1 MEHLI
6 YTDTQLTDVGYVRG
20 YSLDLENGKDNN
32 FTLKVN
38 LEDFEKYKPG
48 AYIYCENAPEY
59 GGRISNYTINSA
71 DKTVTFAGRTW
82 RGIVSQKYFTH
93 TTDFSSDTT
102 LGYVAAFVIGDNALQ
117 DSFMALKNTEPVGF
131 SFAFAKGTNALTE
144 FEALLSKA
152 GRRPAFAFDPNSKK
166 ITVKAEPINDY
177 SGEEYDS
184 INTKLELSVNT
195 MPINHVMAVMPDG
208 TFRHRYLLLD
218 GTQSE
223 KTKEIK
229 GINEMMC
236 VISVSNADDASAA
249 MQAVIDD
256 SVAAAQTCA
265 ISIDSTVAD
274 IGDIVGGRE
283 HKTGI
288 FVKSKITSKILKMT
302 ELTSVVNFE
311 TGV

>member
-6 YTDTQLTDVGYVRG
+6 YTDEQLQDVGYVRG

-38 LEDFEKYKPG
+38 LDDFEKYKPG
-48 AYIYCENAPEY
+48 AYVYCENAPEY

-71 DKTVTFAGRTW
+71 DETVTFAGRTW
-82 RGIVSQKYFTH
+82 RGIIAQKYFTH
-93 TTDFSSDTT
+93 STSFSSDTT

-117 DSFMALKNTEPVGF
+117 DDFMALRNTEPVGF
-131 SFAFAKGTNALTE
+131 SFAFPAGANALTE
-144 FEALLSKA
+144 FEALLNKA

-166 ITVKAEPINDY
+166 IKVKAEPINDY

-195 MPINHVMAVMPDG
+195 MPINHVMAVLSDG

-218 GTQSE
+218 GTQSDT
-223 KTKEIK
+223 KKEIY
-229 GINEMMC
+229 GINEIMS

-249 MQAVIDD
+249 MQTVIDD
-256 SVAAAQTCA
+256 SVSAAQTCA
-265 ISIDSTVAD
+265 IAIDSTVAD

-302 ELTSVVNFE
+302 ELTSIVNFE